1 MIAARLGAPVIPVRL
16 EGLDRILHQKARFPT
31 RGKARVAFGRP
42 INLRGT
48 DYAALALE
56 IEMAVKQL

>member
-1 MIAARLGAPVIPVRL
+1 MIPVRL

-42 INLRGT
+42 ITLRGT